1 MVNDDKGAYRN
12 AEIQGDVLPGFR
24 GRDHRAFHQRF
35 LMVQIV
41 GNVEDARAGLEALLT
56 TGIIS
61 TGQDVGGG
69 QNCDNAFVNAAFT
82 ACGLERLGRP
92 IDNSTFNEGL
102 AARSVEKRLLGDPV
116 EWRIGREPVVDV
128 VFNIG
133 ATDADLVHRMTETV
147 LDTLGA
153 AYAEKDR
160 FDGALLPEGRE
171 HFGFRDGI
179 AQPFVADDRSGACPG
194 DGGTAVWP
202 NWTALRRRA
211 EAEQAQVRAEE
222 AEAALRVAAAEC
234 RYATGD
240 DATTAKERWS
250 AANCRADQA
259 ASAAEN
265 ARRVA
270 ADAAAD
276 KVDERRPGVPI
287 RPAKQ
292 FIVRDGD
299 EFTMNGSYM
308 VWLQLE
314 QRPAEFWAMCR
325 ELATNVRSAFD
336 EADEDLAAALLM
348 GRTLDGNPLPPH
360 PGLRTEDFSYYTDP
374 FGRTCPA
381 GAHIRLVNPRDVESA
396 GAMVLR
402 RGIPYGAAAATRD
415 TRDGPERGL
424 IFVCYQADIA
434 AQYEELQGR
443 FANADYDK
451 GQPVSRFPDA
461 IIGQDGHNGSVV
473 EIPGPRGGSVGTRL
487 NNTWVV
493 PRGGLY
499 LFVPSMAGLR
509 ILCHSRVSS

>member
-1 MVNDDKGAYRN
+1 
-12 AEIQGDVLPGFR
+12 
-24 GRDHRAFHQRF
+24 
-35 LMVQIV
+35 MVQIV

-82 ACGLERLGRP
+82 ACGLERLGRR

-153 AYAEKDR
+153 AYAGEGPVR
-160 FDGALLPEGRE
+160 RRAPARRPRALRIPRRHRPTLRRRRSIRCLPRRRR
-171 HFGFRDGI
+171 H
-179 AQPFVADDRSGACPG
+179 
-194 DGGTAVWP
+194 GGGP

-240 DATTAKERWS
+240 DATTAKRWS
-250 AANCRADQA
+250 AANCHADQA

-299 EFTMNGSYM
+299 EFTTNGSYM

-348 GRTLDGNPLPPH
+348 GRT
-360 PGLRTEDFSYYTDP
+360 
-374 FGRTCPA
+374 
-381 GAHIRLVNPRDVESA
+381 
-396 GAMVLR
+396 
-402 RGIPYGAAAATRD
+402 
-415 TRDGPERGL
+415 
-424 IFVCYQADIA
+424 
-434 AQYEELQGR
+434 
-443 FANADYDK
+443 
-451 GQPVSRFPDA
+451 
-461 IIGQDGHNGSVV
+461 
-473 EIPGPRGGSVGTRL
+473 
-487 NNTWVV
+487 
-493 PRGGLY
+493 
-499 LFVPSMAGLR
+499 
-509 ILCHSRVSS
+509 